1 MKGSVFMIQTYS
13 QNLAVVQGSTIPFSN
28 TALKTGCVVTQ
39 SLDKSTFY
47 LNKPGIY
54 MVQFNGYGSS
64 TVAGSVGAQLIV
76 EGQNSPI
83 ALSQATAA
91 VGSVVPIEFSTL
103 VTVGAVC
110 RCAGGK
116 KLTVNYTGTDG
127 ILILAN
133 IIITKLR

>member
-1 MKGSVFMIQTYS
+1 MIQAYS
-13 QNLAVVQGSTIPFSN
+13 QNLAVVQGSTVPFSN

-39 SLDKSTFY
+39 SLDKGTFY
-47 LNKPGIY
+47 LNRPGIY

-64 TVAGSVGAQLIV
+64 TAAGSVGAQLIV
-76 EGQNSPI
+76 DGQNSPM

-91 VGSVVPIEFSTL
+91 AGSVVPIEFSTL

-110 RCAGGK
+110 RCTGGK

-127 ILILAN
+127 TLTLAN

>member
-1 MKGSVFMIQTYS
+1 MIQTYS
-13 QNLAVVQGSTIPFSN
+13 QNLAVIQGSTIPFSN

-103 VTVGAVC
+103 VTVGVVC

-127 ILILAN
+127 TLILAN

>member
-1 MKGSVFMIQTYS
+1 MIQTYS
-13 QNLAVVQGSTIPFSN
+13 QNLAVIQGSTIPFSN

-64 TVAGSVGAQLIV
+64 TAAAGSVGAQLIV
-76 EGQNSPI
+76 EGQNSPV

-91 VGSVVPIEFSTL
+91 AGSVVPIEFSTL

-116 KLTVNYTGTDG
+116 KLTVSYTGTDG
-127 ILILAN
+127 TLTLAN

>member
-1 MKGSVFMIQTYS
+1 MIQTYS
-13 QNLAVVQGSTIPFSN
+13 QNLAVIQGSTIPFSN

-127 ILILAN
+127 TLILAN